1 MRRESLRLLLLGGL
15 VALSACNPGPNT
27 VSPASRLTYVCNGA
41 DNMVSYSACDRPDR
55 FSDRQQMHH
64 DKTGPGG
71 AEPPVGG
78 NHTR

>member
-1 MRRESLRLLLLGGL
+1 MRRGSLRLLLLGGL

-41 DNMVSYSACDRPDR
+41 DNMISYSACDRPDR

-64 DKTGPGG
+64 DKTGPSG
-71 AEPPVGG
+71 AEPPVGA
-78 NHTR
+78 NHSR